1 MSRENSLW
9 GARRINGELLMVG
22 IEVAQTTV
30 ANYIGRRERPSSHG
44 WKTFLRNHAA
54 DIASI
59 DLFVVRT
66 ISFKLL

>member
-1 MSRENSLW
+1 MSRENPLW
-9 GARRINGELLMVG
+9 GARRIHGELLMVG

-30 ANYIGRRERPSSHG
+30 AKYIGRRERLSSHG